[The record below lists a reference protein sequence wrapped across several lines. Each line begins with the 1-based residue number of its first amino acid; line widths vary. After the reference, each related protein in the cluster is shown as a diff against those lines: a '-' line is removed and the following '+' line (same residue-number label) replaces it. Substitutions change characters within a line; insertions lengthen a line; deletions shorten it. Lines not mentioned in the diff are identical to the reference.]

1 MKDMKLKDYFNIPN
15 CLSYIR
21 LILLPVFMY
30 LYWHAQ
36 SREDYIIAFVVLAVA
51 LLTDMFDGFIARR
64 YNMITEWGKMLDPV
78 ADKLLQGI
86 LAISIIKNY
95 KPMLVFVITFAC
107 KEIYMAIMN
116 LKLKKY
122 EPNIVQAKFFGKFV
136 TVIID
141 FFVSILL
148 LLTNLPANIVWMIIL
163 ILMLSIIYVW
173 IRYARIH
180 LAIIRKYNLISS
192 KA

>member
-15 CLSYIR
+15 CLSYVR

-30 LYWHAQ
+30 LYWHAKR
-36 SREDYIIAFVVLAVA
+36 REDYIIAFTILVVA
-51 LLTDMFDGFIARR
+51 LLTDLLDGFIARKCH
-64 YNMITEWGKMLDPV
+64 MITEWGKMLDPV

-86 LAISIIKNY
+86 LAISIVKNY

-136 TVIID
+136 TVVID
-141 FFVSILL
+141 YFVSILL
-148 LLTNLPANIVWMIIL
+148 LLTNLPANIVWMIVL

-180 LAIIRKYNLISS
+180 LSIIRKYGLMGS